1 MKPTDEQLAY
11 VEYVGRVWEGFGQP
25 RTVGRILGWL
35 MICEPPEQSS
45 SDLAEDLQISAGSVS
60 TTTRQLI
67 QLGIADRLTY
77 PGDRASYFRLHDH
90 VWIEVVR
97 GRLEGLRA
105 LHEVAVAAEPVMPDE
120 EPERITELAWMT
132 EFMLREWPVLMD
144 RMQRE
149 LDRRGDGT

>member
-1 MKPTDEQLAY
+1 MNPTDEQLAF
-11 VEYVGRVWEGFGQP
+11 VEYVGRFWEGFGQA

-45 SDLAEDLQISAGSVS
+45 SDLAEALQISAGSVS

-67 QLGIADRLTY
+67 QLGLADRVTY

-97 GRLEGLRA
+97 ARIDGVRA
-105 LHEVAVAAEPVMPDE
+105 WHEVAVAAEAVLPDK

-132 EFMLREWPVLMD
+132 EFMLREWPELMD

-149 LDRRGDGT
+149 LERRGGRS

>member
-1 MKPTDEQLAY
+1 
-11 VEYVGRVWEGFGQP
+11 
-25 RTVGRILGWL
+25 
-35 MICEPPEQSS
+35 
-45 SDLAEDLQISAGSVS
+45 LQISAGSVS

-67 QLGIADRLTY
+67 QLGLADRVTY

-97 GRLEGLRA
+97 ARIDGVRA
-105 LHEVAVAAEPVMPDE
+105 WHEVAVAAEAVLPDK

-132 EFMLREWPVLMD
+132 EFMLREWPELMD

-149 LDRRGDGT
+149 LERRGGRS